1 MGCGDDEHELT
12 LLQAEPL
19 EAVRGAIVF
28 LNVCHSGRMFIE
40 DRFVPSARLRGFP
53 EMFLG
58 HGAAGVIAATGWVN
72 DDHAGK
78 LAEWALQRLAA
89 GEAVSVPELLREW
102 RDEVCRTTP
111 DKPSDDE
118 RVRLLTAFMYVYYGN
133 PLAQVRIDG

>member
-1 MGCGDDEHELT
+1 
-12 LLQAEPL
+12 
-19 EAVRGAIVF
+19 
-28 LNVCHSGRMFIE
+28 MFIQ
-40 DRFVPSARLRGFP
+40 RQWR
-53 EMFLG
+53 
-58 HGAAGVIAATGWVN
+58 
-72 DDHAGK
+72 AGK